1 MNFVPTLENAK
12 LSFPSLMLENGDKL
26 TIPPRNNFVYVL
38 GAVNIEASILYKP
51 GLNVNDYL
59 KLAGLSNSS
68 DKENSILLRADGSVS
83 TSEGTWLGKSILK
96 SVVMPGDFIIVPQ
109 RLDLENDWSF
119 LIRNTKDITQ
129 IFYQLGLGAAAIK
142 TLKN

>member
-1 MNFVPTLENAK
+1 
-12 LSFPSLMLENGDKL
+12 
-26 TIPPRNNFVYVL
+26 VL

-68 DKENSILLRADGSVS
+68 DKENSILLRADGSAS

-96 SVVMPGDFIIVPQ
+96 SAVMPGDFIIVPQ